1 MVFPPPVYLQE
12 KKEKIQVIFWGLQTT
27 IEGSR
32 QNRKKSAKAKSKKC
46 YLRRN
51 DKGCPGHQDEETRGE
66 IVDDQIL
73 GVMTTDVDVKASE
86 GKITKLTVIV
96 EEQSIFK
103 SLKTLYF

>member
-1 MVFPPPVYLQE
+1 M
-12 KKEKIQVIFWGLQTT
+12 KDSIKKIQVIFWELQTT

-32 QNRKKSAKAKSKKC
+32 QNRKKSAKAKSKKY